1 MSGVVGSKDKKK
13 RRKANVLAAPAPA
26 STSKKNNKK
35 KGLKSNKIDMKEEKC
50 SDLLDDVVRVYLLT
64 RLLTHSLTH

>member
-13 RRKANVLAAPAPA
+13 RRKANVLAAPA

-50 SDLLDDVVRVYLLT
+50 SDVLDDVVRVYLITCSLAY
-64 RLLTHSLTH
+64 LLP